1 MKTNK
6 LSKGDKKIL
15 KTIKI
20 TVGSNGSVSAIFK
33 TDRYDAYWRKLKTA
47 THTITLSI
55 DASPTSNCQMASI
68 RGFNNQIDSFEFL
81 SKQRKKELT
90 KMSIRNNYTVD
101 TGVLEEKN
109 CRIRRLAIL
118 KLFYTVKTRITGKK
132 LFFIDIP
139 VCYIDAYYVMHPYI
153 FKKRNASREVRYTST
168 NGNKLMYSLVELDPA
183 KVDMYG

>member
-20 TVGSNGSVSAIFK
+20 TVGSDSSVTATFK

-47 THTITLSI
+47 TRNITLSI

-81 SKQRKKELT
+81 SKKRKKQLTEL
-90 KMSIRNNYTVD
+90 SIRNNYTID

-109 CRIRRLAIL
+109 CKIKRLAIL
-118 KLFYTVKTRITGKK
+118 KLFHAVKTRITAKK

-139 VCYIDAYYVMHPYI
+139 ICYIDAYYVMHPYI

-168 NGNKLMYSLVELDPA
+168 NGNRLMYSLVELDPA